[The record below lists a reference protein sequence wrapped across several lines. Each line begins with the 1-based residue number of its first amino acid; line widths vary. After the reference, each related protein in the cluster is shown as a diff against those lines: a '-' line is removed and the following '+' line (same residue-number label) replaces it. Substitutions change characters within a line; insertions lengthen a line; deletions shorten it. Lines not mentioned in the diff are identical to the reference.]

1 MANFFDA
8 TAITSAVTTNGAPER
23 QETSVVVFRNDEYG
37 QIRVVMRGDVPWFYA
52 SDVASA
58 LGYENPGRAVN
69 MHCKKASKFTQLS
82 DSDNRPPVTVNIIPE
97 SDVFRLVM
105 RSCLPSAERFQDWV
119 CEEVLPSIRKTGSYA
134 IAGIPVPRFDSPAD
148 AARAWADQYEARLFA
163 EKKAVYEAARADLAI
178 ATKAQ
183 IVAGRDSYL
192 MQQRHEDLRTI
203 RRKDERNGKLEA
215 MYAEQGI
222 ELGAERVRAD
232 KAEDALGRGRTYLCT
247 TNIPWFKDYFDFKN
261 CKRNVIYQQAG
272 KQLKA
277 LSDEM
282 GYKCI
287 PVPDHKF
294 NPNAYHVDVIA
305 AYRLRLDANPDL
317 MGKYRK
323 Q

>member
-1 MANFFDA
+1 
-8 TAITSAVTTNGAPER
+8 
-23 QETSVVVFRNDEYG
+23 
-37 QIRVVMRGDVPWFYA
+37 
-52 SDVASA
+52 
-58 LGYENPGRAVN
+58 
-69 MHCKKASKFTQLS
+69 
-82 DSDNRPPVTVNIIPE
+82 
-97 SDVFRLVM
+97 
-105 RSCLPSAERFQDWV
+105 
-119 CEEVLPSIRKTGSYA
+119 
-134 IAGIPVPRFDSPAD
+134 
-148 AARAWADQYEARLFA
+148 
-163 EKKAVYEAARADLAI
+163 
-178 ATKAQ
+178 
-183 IVAGRDSYL
+183 